1 MVDNKKTWS
10 SDLERVIAEALDV
23 AGVKYEMGREPARL
37 DFYLP
42 DFDLYIEVKAFHSD
56 RISEQ
61 MSRAKSVIA
70 VQGTA
75 AVHWLAARI
84 KAGVVSPAE

>member
-1 MVDNKKTWS
+1 MAEKTWS
-10 SDLERVIAEALDV
+10 SDLEAVLARALDA
-23 AGVKYEMGREPARL
+23 AGVKYEMDREPARL

-42 DFDLYIEVKAFHSD
+42 DLDLYIEVKAFHSD

-70 VQGTA
+70 VQGTV
-75 AVHWLAARI
+75 AVHWLADRI
-84 KAGVVSPAE
+84 KAGIVSSAE